1 MTPPHDTTPG
11 PTGRDPGGPFDAPLP
26 HKPRPTVSSSDD
38 PSPSAT
44 WEERQQFD
52 AASIDRNTLARLFP
66 EFKIVERIHHGAFGA
81 VYSALHRKLQTP
93 VAFKILSKQSGS
105 EEKAYQQFLKDLELM
120 DQLPLPGLVRTVAS
134 GERNGILFLAQEWVE
149 GIDLASLQKQEAL
162 LAVADVCEVV
172 RQAAET
178 LDTVHGKGLKH
189 LELKPAEL
197 MLVSA
202 GPSVRVRIL
211 NLGLSRL
218 GEVASVGFSMN
229 LSSKF
234 RGTVDYLAPEQ
245 IENPRGVDERADIYA
260 LGAIL
265 YKLLTGHSPHQND
278 DPQDS
283 AYQKILRITREP
295 SVPLRSR
302 RTDLPAG
309 LAEVVEG
316 MMSQQAKDRPP
327 RMSTVAALLQPFC
340 AGHQLADLV
349 ERQPRRPLPS
359 APQSPSGKHRTPA
372 MPIPPG
378 QTGDD
383 KRLSQIVRWLLLLAV
398 AALAG
403 FAAWRYLSS

>member
-1 MTPPHDTTPG
+1 MNPPHDSSPG
-11 PTGRDPGGPFDAPLP
+11 TTGRDKAGPFDAPVP
-26 HKPRPTVSSSDD
+26 SKPRPTVSSSDD

-81 VYSALHRKLQTP
+81 VYSAVHRKLQKP
-93 VAFKILSKQSGS
+93 VAFKILSKHSGS
-105 EEKAYQQFLKDLELM
+105 EEHAYEQFLKDLELM

-149 GIDLASLQKQEAL
+149 GIDLASLQKQEPT
-162 LAVADVCEVV
+162 LAVPDVCEVI

-178 LDTVHGKGLKH
+178 LDAVHGKGLKH

-197 MLVSA
+197 MLVPA
-202 GPSVRVRIL
+202 GTAVRVRIL

-229 LSSKF
+229 MSTKF

-245 IENPRGVDERADIYA
+245 IETPRAVDERADIYG

-265 YKLLTGHSPHQND
+265 YKLLSGHSPHQND
-278 DPQDS
+278 DPHDS

-295 SVPLRSR
+295 SVSLGSR
-302 RTDLPAG
+302 RADLPNG
-309 LAEVVEG
+309 LARVVES
-316 MMSQQAKDRPP
+316 MMAQQPKDRPA
-327 RMSTVAALLQPFC
+327 RMSTVAALLLPFC
-340 AGHQLADLV
+340 AGHQLATLV

-359 APQSPSGKHRTPA
+359 SPLAPSGKTRAPVMPTPA
-372 MPIPPG
+372 TQGGEILRRGRPG
-378 QTGDD
+378 
-383 KRLSQIVRWLLLLAV
+383 LWILLLLA
-398 AALAG
+398 ACLLG
-403 FAAWRYLSS
+403 FAAWRIF